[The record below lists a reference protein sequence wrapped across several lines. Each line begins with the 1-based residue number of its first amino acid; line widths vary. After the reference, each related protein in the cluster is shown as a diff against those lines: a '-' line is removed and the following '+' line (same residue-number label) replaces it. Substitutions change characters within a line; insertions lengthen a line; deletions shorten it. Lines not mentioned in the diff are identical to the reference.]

1 MARGTMRA
9 GLLSVRTMHELAP
22 GTIDVDHQAPDFI
35 AGRHRRYAEMRDRC
49 PVLFNQHHGGFWMVT
64 DYESVAAV
72 ARDNETF
79 AHKFEPDS
87 DDGISYHGICGIPR
101 PRYVPRMG
109 VSEIDGP
116 EHADLRR
123 VLNPYMTP
131 RVIERQRPGME
142 AVSAWFLDQIVE
154 DGAADLVLDYA
165 TPVPA
170 VLTLELMGME
180 SSNWKHYADFFHATS
195 SYEPTDARF
204 RSAVARRDDMWAELA
219 GFAAFRRANP
229 SNDVTTALVNAVIGG
244 RPLTDDE
251 ITGIMWNLVAGG
263 LDTTT
268 SLVSWGLHHL
278 GTHPEQRARLIDDPA
293 LIGAAVEEFLR
304 YYSPSET
311 LTRTATRDVELG
323 GRQIGRGDVVFIS
336 WVAANHDPAVF
347 DGAEEVLIDRAVN
360 KHLAFGLGGHRCI
373 GSSIAR
379 IESQLM
385 LGDVLARIGDYE
397 IDAEGFKPYPGNLLM
412 TGVVSMPVSFTPRA
426 RLGAADPFRR

>member
-1 MARGTMRA
+1 MREP
-9 GLLSVRTMHELAP
+9 SQD
-22 GTIDVDHQAPDFI
+22 TIDVDHQAPEFVAD
-35 AGRHRRYAEMRDRC
+35 RHRRYADLRDRC
-49 PVLFNQHHGGFWMVT
+49 PVVFNQRYGGFWMVT

-72 ARDNETF
+72 ARDNDTF
-79 AHKFEPDS
+79 AHKYEPDA

-101 PRYVPRMG
+101 PPYVPRMG

-123 VLNPYMTP
+123 VLNPRMTT
-131 RVIERQRPGME
+131 RAVERQRPRME
-142 AVSAWFLDQIVE
+142 AVSAWFLDQFCE
-154 DGAADLVLDYA
+154 TGAADLVLDYA

-170 VLTLELMGME
+170 VLTLELMGMDAA
-180 SSNWKHYADFFHATS
+180 NWRHYADFFHATS
-195 SYEPTDARF
+195 SYEPSDERF
-204 RSAVARRDDMWAELA
+204 RRAVARRDDMWAELA

-229 SNDVTTALVNAVIGG
+229 ADDVTTALVTSAIDG

-278 GTHPEQRARLIDDPA
+278 GTHPEHRARLIDDPS
-293 LIGAAVEEFLR
+293 LITAAVEEFLR

-323 GRQIGRGDVVFIS
+323 GRQIRRGDVVLIS
-336 WVAANHDPAVF
+336 WVAANHDPSVF
-347 DGAEEVLIDRAVN
+347 DAADEVRIDRAVN

-379 IESQLM
+379 LESQLM
-385 LGDVLARIGDYE
+385 LADVLARIGDYR
-397 IDAEGFKPYPGNLLM
+397 IDPDGFKPYPGNLLM
-412 TGVVSMPVSFTPRA
+412 TGVVSMPVTFTPSP
-426 RLGAADPFRR
+426 GHGTADPFAG

>member
-1 MARGTMRA
+1 MN
-9 GLLSVRTMHELAP
+9 ELAP
-22 GTIDVDHQAPDFI
+22 GTIDVDHQASDFV
-35 AGRHRRYAEMRDRC
+35 AGRHHRYAELRERC
-49 PVLFNQHHGGFWMVT
+49 PVVFNQRYGGFWMVT

-79 AHKFEPDS
+79 AHRYEPDS
-87 DDGISYHGICGIPR
+87 EDGISYHGICGIPR
-101 PRYVPRMG
+101 PPYVPRMG

-123 VLNPYMTP
+123 VLNPHMTP
-131 RVIERQRPGME
+131 RMIERQRPRME
-142 AVSAWFLDQIVE
+142 SVSAWFLDKIVE
-154 DGAADLVLDYA
+154 AGTADLVLDYA

-170 VLTLELMGME
+170 VLTLEMMGMDAA
-180 SSNWKHYADFFHATS
+180 NWRHYADFFHATS
-195 SYEPTDARF
+195 SYERSDERF
-204 RSAVARRDDMWAELA
+204 RRAVARRDDMWDELA

-229 SNDVTTALVNAVIGG
+229 AEDVTTALVAAVIDG

-278 GTHPEQRARLIDDPA
+278 GTHPEDRSRLIEDPGS
-293 LIGAAVEEFLR
+293 IPAAVEEFLR
-304 YYSPSET
+304 FYSPSET

-323 GRQIGRGDVVFIS
+323 GRSVRRGDVVFIS
-336 WVAANHDPAVF
+336 WVAANHDPGVF
-347 DGAEEVLIDRAVN
+347 DHADEVCIDRAVN

-379 IESQLM
+379 LESALM

-397 IDAEGFKPYPGNLLM
+397 IDAGGFRPYPGNLLM
-412 TGVVSMPVSFTPRA
+412 TGVVSMPVTFARRA
-426 RLGAADPFRR
+426 RSGAPDPFAR

>member
-1 MARGTMRA
+1 MRA
-9 GLLSVRTMHELAP
+9 GLLPVRTMHELAP
-22 GTIDVDHQAPDFI
+22 GTIDVDHQGPDFI
-35 AGRHRRYAEMRDRC
+35 ASRHRRYAEMRDRC
-49 PVLFNQHHGGFWMVT
+49 PVVFNQHHGGFWMVT

-79 AHKFEPDS
+79 AHKYEPDS

-101 PRYVPRMG
+101 PPYVPRMG

-131 RVIERQRPGME
+131 RVIERQRPRME
-142 AVSAWFLDQIVE
+142 AVSAWFLDQVVE
-154 DGAADLVLDYA
+154 AGAADLVLDYA

-195 SYEPTDARF
+195 SYEPSDARF

-229 SNDVTTALVNAVIGG
+229 SDDVTTALVTAVIDG

-323 GRQIGRGDVVFIS
+323 GRQIRRGDVVFIS
-336 WVAANHDPAVF
+336 WVAANHDPSVF

-412 TGVVSMPVSFTPRA
+412 TGVVSMPISFTPRA
-426 RLGAADPFRR
+426 RLGAADPFGR

>member
-1 MARGTMRA
+1 MN
-9 GLLSVRTMHELAP
+9 ELAP
-22 GTIDVDHQAPDFI
+22 GTIDVDHQASDFV
-35 AGRHRRYAEMRDRC
+35 AGRHHRYSELRAGC
-49 PVLFNQHHGGFWMVT
+49 PVVFNQHYGGFWMVT

-79 AHKFEPDS
+79 AHKYEPDS

-101 PRYVPRMG
+101 PSYVPRMG

-123 VLNPYMTP
+123 VLNPHMTP
-131 RVIERQRPGME
+131 RAIERQRRRME

-154 DGAADLVLDYA
+154 AGAADLVLDYA

-180 SSNWKHYADFFHATS
+180 SSNWEHYADFFHATA

-229 SNDVTTALVNAVIGG
+229 ADDVTTALVTAVIDG

-278 GTHPEQRARLIDDPA
+278 GTHHDDRARLIDDPG
-293 LIGAAVEEFLR
+293 LIPAAVEEFLR

-323 GRQIGRGDVVFIS
+323 GRQIRGGDVVFIS
-336 WVAANHDPAVF
+336 WVAANHDPSVF
-347 DGAEEVLIDRAVN
+347 DDADELRIGRTVN

-379 IESQLM
+379 IESALM
-385 LGDVLARIGDYE
+385 LCDVLRRIGDYE
-397 IDAEGFKPYPGNLLM
+397 IDLDGFKPYPGNLLM
-412 TGVVSMPVSFTPRA
+412 TGVVSMPVTFHPRV
-426 RLGAADPFRR
+426 RLGAADPFGR

>member
-1 MARGTMRA
+1 MQE
-9 GLLSVRTMHELAP
+9 LSE

-35 AGRHRRYAEMRDRC
+35 SGRHRRYAEMRDRC
-49 PVLFNQHHGGFWMVT
+49 PVVFNQHYGGFWMVT

-72 ARDNETF
+72 ARDNDTF
-79 AHKFEPDS
+79 AHKYEPDS
-87 DDGISYHGICGIPR
+87 DNGISYHGICGIPR
-101 PRYVPRMG
+101 PPYVPRMG

-131 RVIERQRPGME
+131 RVIERQRSRME
-142 AVSAWFLDQIVE
+142 AVSAWFLDEIVE
-154 DGAADLVLDYA
+154 AGAADLVLDYS

-229 SNDVTTALVNAVIGG
+229 SDDVTTALVTAVIDG

-278 GTHPEQRARLIDDPA
+278 GTHPEQRVRLIDDPGV
-293 LIGAAVEEFLR
+293 IGAAVEEFLR
-304 YYSPSET
+304 HYSPSET

-323 GRQIGRGDVVFIS
+323 GRHIRRGDVVFIS
-336 WVAANHDPAVF
+336 WVAANHDPSVF
-347 DGAEEVLIDRAVN
+347 DGADEVRIDRAVN

-397 IDAEGFKPYPGNLLM
+397 IDTGGFKPYPGNLLM

-426 RLGAADPFRR
+426 RLGAADPFGRQRPSG

>member
-1 MARGTMRA
+1 
-9 GLLSVRTMHELAP
+9 
-22 GTIDVDHQAPDFI
+22 
-35 AGRHRRYAEMRDRC
+35 
-49 PVLFNQHHGGFWMVT
+49 
-64 DYESVAAV
+64 
-72 ARDNETF
+72 
-79 AHKFEPDS
+79 
-87 DDGISYHGICGIPR
+87 
-101 PRYVPRMG
+101 
-109 VSEIDGP
+109 
-116 EHADLRR
+116 
-123 VLNPYMTP
+123 
-131 RVIERQRPGME
+131 ME

-170 VLTLELMGME
+170 VLTLEMMGME

-229 SNDVTTALVNAVIGG
+229 SDDVTTALVTAVIDG

-278 GTHPEQRARLIDDPA
+278 GTHPEQRARLIDDPS

-323 GRQIGRGDVVFIS
+323 GRQIRRGDVVFIS
-336 WVAANHDPAVF
+336 WVAANHDPSVF

-426 RLGAADPFRR
+426 RLGAADPFGR